1 VKGEPFLSIVIPA
14 FNEAGRISSTLQQV
28 GDYLTSQD
36 YTWEVLV
43 VDDGSTDNTAVL
55 VEEYSRQHDGFALLR
70 VPHGGKG
77 WAVKHGMLQAK
88 GEYRFMADADL
99 AMPIEQLS
107 LFLSSKVLDYD
118 IAIGSREA
126 SGARRVGEPSL
137 RHIMGRVY
145 NFLIRIFLLPGLM
158 DTQCG
163 FKCYKGDVA
172 RELFPLQ
179 RLPGWGFDME
189 VLFLARKRGFSI
201 HELPIEWHYRS
212 ESKVRPVRDSLAMT
226 WEILRVR
233 WHNLKGLYRP

>member
-1 VKGEPFLSIVIPA
+1 VKGEPFLSIVVPA

-28 GDYLTSQD
+28 GDYLATQD

-43 VDDGSTDNTAVL
+43 VDDGSTDNTATL
-55 VEEYSRQHDGFALLR
+55 VEEYSRQHDGFTLLR

-99 AMPIEQLS
+99 AMPIEQLA
-107 LFLSSKVLDYD
+107 LFLSSKTLEYD
-118 IAIGSREA
+118 ITIGSREA
-126 SGARRVGEPSL
+126 PGARRVGEPSL

-145 NFLIRIFLLPGLM
+145 NFLIRMLLLPGLM